1 MFPTL
6 LRMESLQESLRS
18 DLYQFIPELVVC
30 VGIVTLLLVRL
41 TSLFDRVHL
50 GGLAVAVLAVALFS
64 AGYQFATHRSGAGA
78 FFGGMFVADPFA
90 SLVRCLVLFAALLTG
105 AAHASAGIPDRDD
118 SADFHA
124 LLLGGTLGMML
135 MASANHLLMV
145 FIAVE
150 MASLPS
156 YALAGFLK
164 GKRHGQRGGA
174 EVRRLRGRR
183 PAASCS
189 TASACSPARSAPATC
204 RTWLPPRRRGHAG
217 STCRCSPGIAL
228 HARRPRVQ
236 ARGGAVPLLVPGRV
250 RGRRG
255 GSRRVPVGRVEGRPP
270 WRSRRECCSRFRR
283 SPAAAAWADA
293 RHVGL
298 AVGVVA
304 AVTVTFGNLAAFG
317 QTNLKR
323 LLAYSTIAHAGYMLL
338 ALAVITPAGAAG
350 GAVLPRRV
358 HRDEPRGVRRRRL
371 GAQRDRLGGHSRRYR
386 GLVRRSPVLAV
397 TMTLFLLALLGLPP
411 LAGFAGKFQVF
422 AAVYDAAKAATAAGH
437 AGSRDVFY
445 VLLGVGA

>member
-78 FFGGMFVADPFA
+78 YFGGMLIADPFA
-90 SLVRCLVLFAALLTG
+90 SLVRCLVLFAALLTVILTLL
-105 AAHASAGIPDRDD
+105 SGIPDRAD

-150 MASLPS
+150 MASLPG

-164 GKRHGQRGGA
+164 GKRTGSEAAPQ
-174 EVRRLRGRR
+174 VRRVRRAGR
-183 PAASCS
+183 AGSCS

-204 RTWLPPRRRGHAG
+204 PTWL
-217 STCRCSPGIAL
+217 L
-228 HARRPRVQ
+228 
-236 ARGGAVPLLVPGRV
+236 
-250 RGRRG
+250 
-255 GSRRVPVGRVEGRPP
+255 P
-270 WRSRRECCSRFRR
+270 WRGQASI
-283 SPAAAAWADA
+283 SPC
-293 RHVGL
+293 
-298 AVGVVA
+298 
-304 AVTVTFGNLAAFG
+304 
-317 QTNLKR
+317 
-323 LLAYSTIAHAGYMLL
+323 
-338 ALAVITPAGAAG
+338 
-350 GAVLPRRV
+350 
-358 HRDEPRGVRRRRL
+358 
-371 GAQRDRLGGHSRRYR
+371 
-386 GLVRRSPVLAV
+386 
-397 TMTLFLLALLGLPP
+397 
-411 LAGFAGKFQVF
+411 
-422 AAVYDAAKAATAAGH
+422 
-437 AGSRDVFY
+437 
-445 VLLGVGA
+445 